1 MNTEMAAIW
10 DSAGSALVE
19 IRLGYHGSAG
29 AGTIWHSQGLII
41 TNAHVASNDSLR
53 VKLPDGITLPASLLA
68 RDKERDLAALMVD
81 ATGLPTIEIGSSRD
95 LQPGQWVLAMGHPW
109 GVKGAATAGVVIVVG
124 SELPGLPDMP
134 QSSRE
139 LIAVSLWLRPGHS
152 GRPLIVANH
161 RLAGITTLMP
171 GPQVGMAVPVHI
183 IKAFLSEKLG
193 R

>member
-1 MNTEMAAIW
+1 LNTEMAAIW

-109 GVKGAATAGVVIVVG
+109 GVKGAATAGVVIGVG

-139 LIAVSLWLRPGHS
+139 WIAVSLWLRPGHS